1 MSSYAR
7 IVGGVIAEI
16 ITPPAGFTLAQ
27 CYAPS
32 IVAQCVGLDGIT
44 PAPAQ
49 NWTATETDGVWSFA
63 APVAPTPTLAQAAA
77 ALVAAGL
84 TVTST
89 STPALNGVYNVQ
101 SGVSFGQQDIATEAQ
116 FISTFSEF
124 SNGTTTALGLADAQR
139 NGGHVHQHGGVS
151 GLCES
156 CRAVYRCGETRG
168 RYVGFTSRRRRNAFP
183 RDVQG
188 RSCLPSSDEVT
199 SRKCA

>member
-32 IVAQCVGLDGIT
+32 IVAQCVGIDGIT

-49 NWTATETDGVWSFA
+49 NWTAAETDGVWSFA
-63 APVAPTPTLAQAAA
+63 APIAPTPTLAQAAA

-124 SNGTTTALGLADAQR
+124 SNGTTTALVWPLL
-139 NGGHVHQHGGVS
+139 S
-151 GLCES
+151 GTS
-156 CRAVYRCGETRG
+156 VT
-168 RYVGFTSRRRRNAFP
+168 FTSTAAFLAFAKA
-183 RDVQG
+183 VAQFIAAAKLAVAT
-188 RSCLPSSDEVT
+188 SASLPAAAAT
-199 SRKCA
+199 IP